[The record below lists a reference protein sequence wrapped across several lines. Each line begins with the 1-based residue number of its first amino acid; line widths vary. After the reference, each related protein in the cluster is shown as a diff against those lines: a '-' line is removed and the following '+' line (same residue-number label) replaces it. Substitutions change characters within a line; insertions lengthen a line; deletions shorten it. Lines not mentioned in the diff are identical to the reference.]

1 MYHRSRFGGRD
12 DMDCPSDD
20 WMDRDRGED
29 CCCKR
34 GPTGP
39 AGPTGPMGPRGFRGE
54 RGPMGPRGV
63 TGATG
68 ATGIIGPAGA
78 TGVTGP
84 AGPTGATE
92 TLVYTQLRLSYETTD
107 IIQIKDN

>member
-1 MYHRSRFGGRD
+1 
-12 DMDCPSDD
+12 
-20 WMDRDRGED
+20 
-29 CCCKR
+29 
-34 GPTGP
+34 
-39 AGPTGPMGPRGFRGE
+39 
-54 RGPMGPRGV
+54 MGPRGV

-68 ATGIIGPAGA
+68 ATGITGPAGA